1 MLDLSRA
8 RRVFSLIQA
17 PMLSRAVDESMG
29 ERSSESGEDFSLN
42 AFTAKTTE
50 GRPMTHAAGVYA
62 TLDDWI
68 AHEAIPCSLD
78 SRPDFNAAV
87 DTVIGALGDAG
98 ALLGFGEALHGGKEL
113 LVLRN
118 HLFQRLVEASG
129 YSAIAIESSFPRGPI
144 VNEYV
149 LGHGPASYAAV
160 QETGLSHGFGK
171 FEANRELVEWMRHY
185 TADPA
190 HQRKLQFYGFDSP
203 TDMTTDS
210 PRQTLHVVL
219 DYLSERDEALAQEY
233 RSRIEPLL
241 GQDSAWEDPAAALD
255 PTQSIGRSKASTAL
269 RIETEELISELC
281 VRRPELV
288 AKSDKS
294 RYLEA
299 VHSAVVARQLLNYH
313 ATLAQTSD
321 KRQAI
326 LLGIRDAMM
335 AENLAYI
342 VSREQGRGNVLVFA
356 HNSHLKRGKVQWQ
369 WGNETVSWW
378 PVGSHLHEM
387 FGRRYVV
394 IGSAVGESLAN
405 GIGQPEAG
413 TLEARFTS
421 APGPVRFIPTHL
433 GQGLPASELAA
444 LPIRSG
450 SKKNRSYMEPLNA
463 QSFTDFDWFAVLDTT
478 AYTRGGWP
486 YLEGWSARSEQ

>member
-1 MLDLSRA
+1 MRA
-8 RRVFSLIQA
+8 WEKEA
-17 PMLSRAVDESMG
+17 AE
-29 ERSSESGEDFSLN
+29 GEDLSLN

-50 GRPMTHAAGVYA
+50 GRPMTHAAAVYA

-68 AHEAIPCSLD
+68 AHEAIPFSLD

-87 DTVIGALGDAG
+87 DTVIGALGDSV

-118 HLFQRLVEASG
+118 QLFQRLVEAYG
-129 YSAIAIESSFPRGPI
+129 YSAIAIESSFPWGPI

-149 LGHGPASYAAV
+149 LGHGPASYEAV
-160 QETGLSHGFGK
+160 QDTGFSHGFGK

-185 TADPA
+185 NADPA

-210 PRQTLHVVL
+210 PRQTLHVAL
-219 DYLSERDEALAQEY
+219 DYLSSVDSGSSQEY
-233 RSRIEPLL
+233 RNRIDPLL
-241 GQDSAWEDPAAALD
+241 GQDSAWENPAAALD
-255 PTQSIGRSKASTAL
+255 PTQAIGRSPEATAL
-269 RIETEELISELC
+269 RIETEELISELR

-288 AKSDKS
+288 AKSDER
-294 RYLEA
+294 RYQEA
-299 VHSAVVARQLLNYH
+299 VHYAVMARQLLNYH

-321 KRQAI
+321 KRQAR
-326 LLGIRDAMM
+326 LLGIRAAMM

-369 WGNETVSWW
+369 WGNETLIWW

-394 IGSAVGESLAN
+394 IGSAVGSSPAN

-421 APGPVRFIPTHL
+421 APGPVRFIPTHQ
-433 GQGLPASELAA
+433 GQGLPVEEIAA

-450 SKKNRSYMEPLNA
+450 SKKNRSYMELNA

-478 AYTRGGWP
+478 AYTREGWP
-486 YLEGWSARSEQ
+486 YLEG

>member
-1 MLDLSRA
+1 
-8 RRVFSLIQA
+8 
-17 PMLSRAVDESMG
+17 
-29 ERSSESGEDFSLN
+29 
-42 AFTAKTTE
+42 
-50 GRPMTHAAGVYA
+50 MTHAAGVYA

-68 AHEAIPCSLD
+68 AHEAIPFSLD

-87 DTVIGALGDAG
+87 DTVIDSLDDSV

-118 HLFQRLVEASG
+118 QLFQRLVEAYG

-149 LGHGPASYAAV
+149 LGYGPASYAAV
-160 QETGLSHGFGK
+160 QDTGFSHGFGK

-185 TADPA
+185 NADPA

-203 TDMTTDS
+203 TDVPSTDS
-210 PRQTLHVVL
+210 PRQTLHFVL
-219 DYLSERDEALAQEY
+219 DYLSSVDDASAQEY
-233 RSRIEPLL
+233 RSRIDPLL
-241 GQDSAWEDPAAALD
+241 GQDSAWENPAAMLD
-255 PTQSIGRSKASTAL
+255 PTQSIGRSPEATAL
-269 RIETEELISELC
+269 RIETEDLISELR

-288 AKSDKS
+288 AKSDES
-294 RYLEA
+294 CYLEA
-299 VHSAVVARQLLNYH
+299 VHYAVVARQLLHYH
-313 ATLAQTSD
+313 AASAQTSD

-326 LLGIRDAMM
+326 LLGIRAAMM

-369 WGNETVSWW
+369 WGNETVIWW
-378 PVGSHLHEM
+378 PVGSHLHEL
-387 FGRRYVV
+387 FGRRYAV
-394 IGSAVGESLAN
+394 IGSAVGSSPAN
-405 GIGQPEAG
+405 GIGQPEVG
-413 TLEARFTS
+413 TLEARLTS
-421 APGPVRFIPTHL
+421 APGPVRFIPTHQ
-433 GQGLPASELAA
+433 GQGLPAEEIAA

-450 SKKNRSYMEPLNA
+450 SQKNRSYTEPLGA

-478 AYTRGGWP
+478 AYTREGWP
-486 YLEGWSARSEQ
+486 YLEGSSAHSEQ

>member
-1 MLDLSRA
+1 
-8 RRVFSLIQA
+8 
-17 PMLSRAVDESMG
+17 
-29 ERSSESGEDFSLN
+29 
-42 AFTAKTTE
+42 
-50 GRPMTHAAGVYA
+50 MTHAAGVDA

-68 AHEAIPCSLD
+68 AHETIPFSLD

-87 DTVIGALGDAG
+87 DTVIGALGDSV

-118 HLFQRLVEASG
+118 QLFQRLAEAHG

-144 VNEYV
+144 VNDYV
-149 LGHGPASYAAV
+149 LGHGSASYEAV
-160 QETGLSHGFGK
+160 QDTGFSHGFGK

-185 TADPA
+185 NADPA
-190 HQRKLQFYGFDSP
+190 HQMKLQFYGFDSP
-203 TDMTTDS
+203 TDMIADS

-219 DYLSERDEALAQEY
+219 DYLSSVDEALAQEY

-255 PTQSIGRSKASTAL
+255 PTQSIGRSPAATAL

-281 VRRPELV
+281 VRRPEFI
-288 AKSDKS
+288 AKSDES

-299 VHSAVVARQLLNYH
+299 VHYAVVARQLLNYH
-313 ATLAQTSD
+313 AALAQTSE
-321 KRQAI
+321 KRQAR
-326 LLGIRDAMM
+326 LLGIRGAMM

-342 VSREQGRGNVLVFA
+342 VSREKGRGNVLVFA
-356 HNSHLKRGKVQWQ
+356 HNSHLKRGNVQWQ

-378 PVGSHLHEM
+378 PVGSHLHAM

-394 IGSAVGESLAN
+394 IGSAVGSSPAN

-421 APGPVRFIPTHL
+421 APGPVRFIPTHQ
-433 GQGLPASELAA
+433 GQGLPAEEIAA

-450 SKKNRSYMEPLNA
+450 SQKNRSYTEPLNA
-463 QSFTDFDWFAVLDTT
+463 HSFTDFDWFAVLDAT
-478 AYTRGGWP
+478 AYTREGWP
-486 YLEGWSARSEQ
+486 YLEG

>member
-1 MLDLSRA
+1 MRA
-8 RRVFSLIQA
+8 WEKEA
-17 PMLSRAVDESMG
+17 AE
-29 ERSSESGEDFSLN
+29 GEDLSLN

-50 GRPMTHAAGVYA
+50 GRLMTHAAAVYA

-68 AHEAIPCSLD
+68 AHEAIPFSLD

-87 DTVIGALGDAG
+87 DTVIGALGDSV

-118 HLFQRLVEASG
+118 QLFQRLVEAYG
-129 YSAIAIESSFPRGPI
+129 YSAIAIESSFPWGPI

-149 LGHGPASYAAV
+149 LGHGPASYEAV
-160 QETGLSHGFGK
+160 QDTGFSHGFGK

-185 TADPA
+185 NADPA

-210 PRQTLHVVL
+210 PRQTLHVAL
-219 DYLSERDEALAQEY
+219 DYLSSVDSGSSQEY
-233 RSRIEPLL
+233 RNRIEPLL
-241 GQDSAWEDPAAALD
+241 GQDSAWENPAAALD
-255 PTQSIGRSKASTAL
+255 PTQAIGRSPEATAL
-269 RIETEELISELC
+269 RIETEELISELR

-288 AKSDKS
+288 AKSDER
-294 RYLEA
+294 RYQEA
-299 VHSAVVARQLLNYH
+299 VHYAVMARQLLNYH

-321 KRQAI
+321 KRQAR
-326 LLGIRDAMM
+326 LLGIRAAMM

-369 WGNETVSWW
+369 WGNETLIWW

-394 IGSAVGESLAN
+394 IGSAVGSSPAN

-421 APGPVRFIPTHL
+421 APGPVRFIPTHQ
-433 GQGLPASELAA
+433 GQGLPVEEIAA

-450 SKKNRSYMEPLNA
+450 SKKNRSYMELNA

-478 AYTRGGWP
+478 AYTREGWP
-486 YLEGWSARSEQ
+486 YLEG

>member
-1 MLDLSRA
+1 MRA
-8 RRVFSLIQA
+8 WEKEA
-17 PMLSRAVDESMG
+17 AE
-29 ERSSESGEDFSLN
+29 GEDFSLN

-50 GRPMTHAAGVYA
+50 GRPMTHAAAVYA

-68 AHEAIPCSLD
+68 AHEAIPFSLD

-87 DTVIGALGDAG
+87 DTVIGALGDSV

-118 HLFQRLVEASG
+118 QLFQRLVEAYG
-129 YSAIAIESSFPRGPI
+129 YSAIAIESSFPWGPI

-149 LGHGPASYAAV
+149 LGHGPASYEAV
-160 QETGLSHGFGK
+160 QETGFSHGFGK

-185 TADPA
+185 NADPA

-210 PRQTLHVVL
+210 PRQTLHVAL
-219 DYLSERDEALAQEY
+219 DYLSSVDSGSSQEY
-233 RSRIEPLL
+233 RNRIDPLL
-241 GQDSAWEDPAAALD
+241 GQDSAWENPAAALD
-255 PTQSIGRSKASTAL
+255 PTQAIGRSPEATAL
-269 RIETEELISELC
+269 RIETEELISELR

-288 AKSDKS
+288 AKSDER
-294 RYLEA
+294 RYQEA
-299 VHSAVVARQLLNYH
+299 VHYAVMARQLLNYH

-321 KRQAI
+321 KRQAR
-326 LLGIRDAMM
+326 LLGIRAAMM

-378 PVGSHLHEM
+378 PVGSHLHEL

-394 IGSAVGESLAN
+394 IGSAVGSSPAN
-405 GIGQPEAG
+405 GISQPEAG

-421 APGPVRFIPTHL
+421 ALGPVRFIPTHQ
-433 GQGLPASELAA
+433 GQGLPTEEMAA
-444 LPIRSG
+444 LPIRSRR
-450 SKKNRSYMEPLNA
+450 KKNRAHVELNA

-478 AYTRGGWP
+478 AYTREGWP
-486 YLEGWSARSEQ
+486 YLEG